1 MYKSRI
7 LIYTRRFTLSVDN
20 TILISFSR
28 RVYTFEKE
36 DIIGENT
43 SEKLE
48 LNAQLH
54 NVHFYVVSPSY
65 MYYTQYHNAR
75 AYCHK
80 DEYLSSLP
88 LVILLFI
95 IILSV
100 LFYFPYYYLV
110 VPVNKMYLKL
120 VRLLKWERKESTNED
135 RKNKNDKFNKEK
147 EQRKGKKYIY

>member
-1 MYKSRI
+1 
-7 LIYTRRFTLSVDN
+7 
-20 TILISFSR
+20 
-28 RVYTFEKE
+28 
-36 DIIGENT
+36 
-43 SEKLE
+43 
-48 LNAQLH
+48 
-54 NVHFYVVSPSY
+54 

-100 LFYFPYYYLV
+100 LFNFRYYYLV

-120 VRLLKWERKESTNED
+120 VRLLKWERKESVNED
-135 RKNKNDKFNKEK
+135 RKNKNDKFKKEK
-147 EQRKGKKYIY
+147 EQRKGKKYIYIYTSVNVNFEMSL